1 MAKRVSEGATSGMW
15 GEVEITEGNL
25 NPRNSHFYMRGFIRR
40 FPSDLIGGSNESK
53 SAPRKA
59 IVDWGGP
66 SLVETDIDG
75 EKEFFRAR
83 GWVRHFFANNGAA
96 AGDIVRV
103 EETAPY
109 RYRVTLRKGR
119 P

>member
-1 MAKRVSEGATSGMW
+1 MAKRVSKSAASGMW
-15 GEVEITEGNL
+15 GEVEITDANIQH
-25 NPRNSHFYMRGFIRR
+25 NHFYMRGFIHR
-40 FPSDLIGGSNESK
+40 FPSDLIGGPNRSLAAPK
-53 SAPRKA
+53 SAF
-59 IVDWGGP
+59 VDWGGALP
-66 SLVETDIDG
+66 VETDIDG

-83 GWVRHFFANNGAA
+83 GWVRQFFTANGAA

-109 RYRVTLRKGR
+109 RYRVSLRKRGH